1 MKKLPDLE
9 VSPRNLDLKID
20 QGTPKFNNQAFDFS
34 YPCREKPSK
43 AHDKPREYFAQENYR
58 SESNNF

>member
-9 VSPRNLDLKID
+9 VSPRNLDLKIY

-34 YPCREKPSK
+34 HSRQEKPSK
-43 AHDKPREYFAQENYR
+43 VHHTPREYFALENYR